1 MDSERD
7 TLLSGSTALVTG
19 AGGFIGQRLV
29 AYLRSVDVP
38 VIGVGHAGRVR
49 SGIPVDHVLDLER
62 PEVLD
67 RWLNEDTVVFHL
79 AGSAD
84 VPRSVRTPVLDYSAN
99 LALTFG
105 VLEAV
110 RTSGSRII
118 FPSSGAVY
126 DSNAPT
132 PFAEDT
138 RLGPSSPYGAAK
150 MAVEAYLHAYR
161 RSYGIDA
168 RVARIFSVYGPGMSR
183 FAIFDFYRRL
193 KAAPERLILRG
204 DGSQVRDYLFVD
216 DVARALV
223 YIMSYGE
230 KGGVYNV
237 ASGTPL
243 TMLEVARA
251 VAEKMGLENTEFDV
265 DGTRQPGDLHTM
277 LADTSALTALDFRC
291 ATSFDAGLKT
301 TIDWFE
307 QNVSKE
313 PE

>member
-1 MDSERD
+1 MIVENAWRH
-7 TLLSGSTALVTG
+7 ALVTG

-29 AYLRSVDVP
+29 AYLRSAGVS

-49 SGIPVDHVLDLER
+49 SGAPVDHVLDLER
-62 PEVLD
+62 PGALD

-84 VPRSVRTPVLDYSAN
+84 VPRSVRSPALDYGAN
-99 LALTFG
+99 LALTFS

-110 RTSGSRII
+110 RASGSRII

-126 DSNAPT
+126 DSSAPI
-132 PFAEDT
+132 PFAEDA

-150 MAVEAYLHAYR
+150 MAVEAYFHAYH
-161 RSYGIDA
+161 RSYGVDA
-168 RVARIFSVYGPGMSR
+168 RVARIFSVYGPGMYR

-193 KAAPERLILRG
+193 KAAPGRLILRG

-223 YIMSYGE
+223 HIMSHGE

-237 ASGTPL
+237 ASGRPL

-251 VAEKMGLENTEFDV
+251 VAGKMGLENTEIDV
-265 DGTRQPGDLHTM
+265 DGARQPRDLHTM
-277 LADTSALTALDFRC
+277 LADISALTALGFRC
-291 ATSFDAGLKT
+291 ATCFDSGLEA

-307 QNVSKE
+307 RNMNRD
-313 PE
+313 PAR